1 MACEWA
7 KKLTINY
14 FMNFIATC
22 WCWWIKSINRLMIV
36 ISLIKLLI
44 PRSLETS
51 FWHKYFNFC
60 FLISLHDLLSRIM
73 MQFYSLLYFASKT
86 AISNF
91 FCVRKLWDFCVVNYL
106 LQQFYLMM
114 SLRTFFPPPSSSFIL
129 DLILSQCKMCE
140 VTEFIFM
147 VQAIIMPV
155 YSTFHVLRSH
165 IAHIF
170 FVSSNKKNTYNF

>member
-1 MACEWA
+1 
-7 KKLTINY
+7 
-14 FMNFIATC
+14 
-22 WCWWIKSINRLMIV
+22 MIV

-86 AISNF
+86 AIFNF
-91 FCVRKLWDFCVVNYL
+91 FVWENCETFVLSIICFNSFTWWWAWEL
-106 LQQFYLMM
+106 
-114 SLRTFFPPPSSSFIL
+114 FFPPPSSSFIL